1 MSYYSTRSESKLDTD
16 DDDEFYVPRQE
27 VEDELDD
34 GTTTPSST
42 TPTTTN
48 TYHQSL
54 YHQHVRSTTTS
65 TMDYHHRVRPPP
77 RRSRYMERLQH
88 RIDTTTPSVSTP
100 PPSASNETTA
110 ESSALSRY
118 RLRRATA
125 SSSSSE
131 HTGNRHGLLPED
143 ESSTSFMALIRRHQQ
158 REFTGGA
165 NDEGDIDVAEE
176 DEGEEEEDY
185 EDEEVDDYDDDEEED
200 DEMDDGSTAVTIR
213 APTDRRSST
222 PIWSGTGMA
231 STGSSSDM
239 GTNDILDI
247 GITTQTSTATATSVA
262 PINTDGTDQDELLV
276 GSGSSADGGDTTIAA
291 DSTNTT
297 SMVITAVPN
306 LHSLFEKPYLR
317 EIGIE
322 DILSFQ
328 LSSAK
333 PGNGVEQLYDPSF
346 ETYWQS
352 DGISQPH
359 WIQIQ
364 LPRRLPVT
372 HVALYLDYQ
381 LDESYTPRTVQI
393 ETGLTVVQDSSNL
406 STVLS
411 DAPVMELH
419 EPVGWCIFPIY
430 VPPDPFDT
438 NHSDNGNG
446 GVVINETSMI
456 PRAHWV
462 RVSVVSMH
470 QNGRDTHVRRV
481 ALFCQRTS
489 MTVRMPQQHHVSNK
503 LPFKEETK
511 QASNQKA
518 PVKEE
523 DDEDAQNDHEEILLY
538 ARTRSTGR
546 NYDPNML
553 SQSNIRINQQSSL
566 FGTIR

>member
-1 MSYYSTRSESKLDTD
+1 MSYYSTRSESKLDND

-100 PPSASNETTA
+100 PPSAPNETTA

-118 RLRRATA
+118 RLRRAAA

-131 HTGNRHGLLPED
+131 HTGSRHGLLPED

-185 EDEEVDDYDDDEEED
+185 EDEEVDDYDDEEED

-262 PINTDGTDQDELLV
+262 PINNDGTDQDELLV

-446 GVVINETSMI
+446 GVVINETTMI

-546 NYDPNML
+546 NYDTNML
-553 SQSNIRINQQSSL
+553 SQSNIRMNQQSSL

>member
-1 MSYYSTRSESKLDTD
+1 MSYYSTRSESKLDND

-65 TMDYHHRVRPPP
+65 TMDHHHRVRPPP

-100 PPSASNETTA
+100 PPSAPNETTV

-118 RLRRATA
+118 RLRRAAA

-131 HTGNRHGLLPED
+131 HTGSRHGLLPED

-185 EDEEVDDYDDDEEED
+185 EDEEVDDYDDEEED

-446 GVVINETSMI
+446 GVVINETTMI

>member
-1 MSYYSTRSESKLDTD
+1 
-16 DDDEFYVPRQE
+16 
-27 VEDELDD
+27 
-34 GTTTPSST
+34 
-42 TPTTTN
+42 
-48 TYHQSL
+48 
-54 YHQHVRSTTTS
+54 
-65 TMDYHHRVRPPP
+65 
-77 RRSRYMERLQH
+77 MERLQH

-100 PPSASNETTA
+100 PPSAPNETTA

-118 RLRRATA
+118 RLRRAAA

-131 HTGNRHGLLPED
+131 HTGSRHGLLPED

-185 EDEEVDDYDDDEEED
+185 EDEEVDDYDDEEED

-446 GVVINETSMI
+446 GVVINETTMI